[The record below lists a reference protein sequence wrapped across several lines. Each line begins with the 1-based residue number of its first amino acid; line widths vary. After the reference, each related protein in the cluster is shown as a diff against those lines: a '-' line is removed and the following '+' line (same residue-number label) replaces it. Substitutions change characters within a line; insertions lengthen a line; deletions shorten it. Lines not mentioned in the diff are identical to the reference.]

1 LQYTFPYGSCKI
13 YFDNRQPVKIKR
25 NGGIGMDFELNKTQ
39 KDIQKAVRDF
49 VKGEFDKDLALELA
63 KNHEFPKKIW
73 QKAGEIGL
81 IGVHFPEEYSG
92 QGLGSLEDILVIEE
106 LCRGDSSIGS
116 AVALSSFASE
126 LIVHYGSD
134 EMKEKFIPE
143 VAEGRMLSAGAFT
156 EPDHGSDI
164 TSVDTTAVKEGDEWV
179 VNGGK
184 TFITNG
190 GLAGFYSV
198 MCQTDSDVKP
208 SYRGISLI
216 LVEADREGLSTMD
229 VGDKMGIS
237 TMSTTEVILKDVR
250 VPLTNLIGEENK
262 GFYHVLHFFDE
273 SRIQVAAQALGI
285 AQGAYDRALDYVKKR
300 EQFGKKIAQ
309 FQVTQHKLADMI
321 TKIELARL
329 MTYKAAWNFD
339 QGRIDPKLTSM
350 AKMYAAR
357 TAVEVADEAIQLL
370 GGYGYM
376 TEYEVERFYRD
387 AKITEIYEGTKEIQK
402 NTIASSVIGK
412 LK

>member
-1 LQYTFPYGSCKI
+1 
-13 YFDNRQPVKIKR
+13 
-25 NGGIGMDFELNKTQ
+25 MEFELNKTQ

-49 VKGEFDKDLALELA
+49 TRGEFDKELA
-63 KNHEFPKKIW
+63 MELERKHEFPKKIW
-73 QKAGEIGL
+73 QKACDLGL
-81 IGVHFPEEYSG
+81 IGVHFPEAYSG
-92 QGLGSLEDILVIEE
+92 QGLGCLEDILVIEE
-106 LCRGDSSIGS
+106 LCRGDSTVGS

-126 LIVHYGSD
+126 ILLHWGS
-134 EMKEKFIPE
+134 EAMKAKYLPA

-164 TSVDTTAVKEGDEWV
+164 TVMNTTALREGDQWV
-179 VNGGK
+179 VNGTK

-198 MCQTDSDVKP
+198 MCQSDLEASP

-216 LVEADREGLSTMD
+216 LVEADRPGITTTD
-229 VGDKMGIS
+229 VGNKMGIH
-237 TMSTTEVILKDVR
+237 MMATTEVHFKDVR
-250 VPLTNLIGEENK
+250 VPAENLIGEENK

-309 FQVTQHKLADMI
+309 FQVTQHKLADMA

-329 MTYKAAWNFD
+329 ITYKAAWNFD

-357 TAVEVADEAIQLL
+357 TAVEVCDEAIQLL
-370 GGYGYM
+370 GGYGYI

-402 NTIASSVIGK
+402 NTIASALIGK

>member
-1 LQYTFPYGSCKI
+1 
-13 YFDNRQPVKIKR
+13 
-25 NGGIGMDFELNKTQ
+25 MDFELNKTQ

-126 LIVHYGSD
+126 LIVHYGSN

-229 VGDKMGIS
+229 VGDKMGIT
-237 TMSTTEVILKDVR
+237 TMSTTEVMLKDVR
-250 VPLTNLIGEENK
+250 VPLSNLIGEENK

-309 FQVTQHKLADMI
+309 FQITQHKLADMI

>member
-1 LQYTFPYGSCKI
+1 
-13 YFDNRQPVKIKR
+13 
-25 NGGIGMDFELNKTQ
+25 MEFELNKTQ

-49 VKGEFDKDLALELA
+49 VKGEFDKDLAYELE
-63 KNHEFPKKIW
+63 KKHEFPHKIW
-73 QKAGEIGL
+73 KKACDLGL

-92 QGLGSLEDILVIEE
+92 QSLGSLEDILVVEE
-106 LCRGDSSIGS
+106 LCRGDSTIGS

-126 LIVHYGSD
+126 IIMHYGTD
-134 EMKEKFIPE
+134 EQKEKYLPA
-143 VAEGRMLSAGAFT
+143 VAEGEMLSAGAFT

-164 TSVDTTAVKEGDEWV
+164 TFMNTTAVKDGDEWV
-179 VNGGK
+179 VNGVK

-190 GLAGFYSV
+190 GLAGFYNV
-198 MCQTDSDVKP
+198 LCQTDPDAKP
-208 SYRGISLI
+208 GYRGQSLI
-216 LVEADREGLSTMD
+216 LVEADREGVSTSD
-229 VGDKMGIS
+229 VGEKMGIRMMA
-237 TMSTTEVILKDVR
+237 TAEVVFKDVR
-250 VPLTNLIGEENK
+250 VPAKNLIGEEGK

-273 SRIQVAAQALGI
+273 SRIQVAAQALGT
-285 AQGAYDRALDYVKKR
+285 AQGAYDRALAYVKQR

-309 FQVTQHKLADMI
+309 FQVTQHKLADMA

-329 MTYKAAWNFD
+329 ITYKAAWNFD

-402 NTIASSVIGK
+402 NTIASAIIGK